1 MFSYLFERI
10 DVVIYVLIVGVIY
23 MALIYLWRK
32 IAQLETSFNKMEET
46 LTSVIINNDKQFDT
60 NANSLAEHVFEE
72 VFAPAIPIT
81 PATPIIHTTPT
92 TPITSNVTIEE
103 LPNIDNADKNNDD
116 TSSVVS
122 SNLSKSKLAK
132 MTIEQLKEQC
142 GFLGISTEG
151 SKTDLIK
158 RILSKNDS

>member
-81 PATPIIHTTPT
+81 P
-92 TPITSNVTIEE
+92 NVTIEE

-132 MTIEQLKEQC
+132 MAIEQLKEQC

>member
-81 PATPIIHTTPT
+81 P
-92 TPITSNVTIEE
+92 NVTIEE
-103 LPNIDNADKNNDD
+103 LPNIENADKNKDD

>member
-81 PATPIIHTTPT
+81 P
-92 TPITSNVTIEE
+92 NVTIEE